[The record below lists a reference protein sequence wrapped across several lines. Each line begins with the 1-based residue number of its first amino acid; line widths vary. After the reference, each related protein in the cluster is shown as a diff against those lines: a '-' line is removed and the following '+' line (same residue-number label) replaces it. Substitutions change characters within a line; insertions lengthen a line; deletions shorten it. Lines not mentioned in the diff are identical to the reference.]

1 MRLAFL
7 LYLSVMS
14 GLVHAQQDS
23 LFLLPDTAKA
33 FTINNFYE
41 LIIQHH
47 PTAKQINLLTDMA
60 KQEIRLARGNFDPK
74 LELQYQQKNLKN
86 TEYYDMLDANIKFP
100 SVLPFDPKIGVLR
113 NEGKYLNP
121 ENFISDEFDF
131 KQVYAG
137 ISMPLR

>member
-14 GLVHAQQDS
+14 GLAHAQQDS

-60 KQEIRLARGNFDPK
+60 KQEIRLARGYVDPK
-74 LELQYQQKNLKN
+74 LELQYQHKNLKN
-86 TEYYDMLDANIKFP
+86 TEYYDMFDANIMFH
-100 SVLPFDPKIGVLR
+100 SVLPF
-113 NEGKYLNP
+113 
-121 ENFISDEFDF
+121 
-131 KQVYAG
+131 
-137 ISMPLR
+137 